1 MIIKE
6 TISSTSFREYLYE
19 QAFSKDVMIS
29 KFTNNSDNI
38 FNHILKVLV
47 YDDNLNDK
55 KHLREM
61 SGIVRSLQNKTIK
74 SKITPEDLYHIF
86 YGNIE
91 EDSNLKQYI
100 LDLEI
105 NYGSLQKSK
114 LSENEIHFRLAR
126 IFKRLSSEIL
136 TKSFKSFEKYPEL
149 RDRF

>member
-1 MIIKE
+1 MHIKDN
-6 TISSTSFREYLYE
+6 IYAKYFYE
-19 QAFSKDVMIS
+19 QAFSKDIMLS

-47 YDDNLNDK
+47 YDDPFNNK

-61 SGIVRSLQNKTIK
+61 SGIIRSLQNKTVK
-74 SKITPEDLYHIF
+74 SKITPKDLYHIF

-91 EDSNLKQYI
+91 EDNNLNQYI

-105 NYGSLQKSK
+105 DYSSLQKSK
-114 LSENEIHFRLAR
+114 LTENEIKERLSS

-136 TKSFKSFEKYPEL
+136 AKSFKSFEVYPEL
-149 RDRF
+149 SDRI

>member
-1 MIIKE
+1 MAIKE
-6 TISSTSFREYLYE
+6 NAFVTPFKEYLYE
-19 QAFSKDVMIS
+19 LAFSRDAMIS

-47 YDDNLNDK
+47 YDDNLNNK

-74 SKITPEDLYHIF
+74 SRITPEDLYHIF

-91 EDSNLKQYI
+91 EDGNLKQYI

-105 NYGSLQKSK
+105 NYNSIQKSE
-114 LSENEIHFRLAR
+114 LSENEIKDRLSN
-126 IFKRLSSEIL
+126 IFKRLSNEIL
-136 TKSFKSFEKYPEL
+136 TKSFKSFEDYTEL
-149 RDRF
+149 RDRI

>member
-1 MIIKE
+1 M
-6 TISSTSFREYLYE
+6 SSKTFREYLYE

-47 YDDNLNDK
+47 YNDPRNNK

-61 SGIVRSLQNKTIK
+61 AGIVRSLQNKTIK
-74 SKITPEDLYHIF
+74 SKISSEDLYHIF

-91 EDSNLKQYI
+91 EDGNLDQYI

-105 NYGSLQKSK
+105 DYSSLEKSK
-114 LSENEIHFRLAR
+114 LAKDEIEE
-126 IFKRLSSEIL
+126 RLSSIFSRLSEEIL
-136 TKSFKSFEKYPEL
+136 KKTFRTFEEYPEL
-149 RDRF
+149 SNRI

>member
-1 MIIKE
+1 MNFKE
-6 TISSTSFREYLYE
+6 YIYE

-47 YDDNLNDK
+47 YNDPLNNK

-61 SGIVRSLQNKTIK
+61 SGIVRTLQNKTIK
-74 SKITPEDLYHIF
+74 SKIKSEDLFHIF

-91 EDSNLKQYI
+91 EDRNLKQYI
-100 LDLEI
+100 LDLDI
-105 NYGSLQKSK
+105 DYNSLQKSK
-114 LSENEIHFRLAR
+114 LSENEIQKRLSR

-136 TKSFKSFEKYPEL
+136 TKSFKSFEEYSEL
-149 RDRF
+149 SDRI

>member
-1 MIIKE
+1 
-6 TISSTSFREYLYE
+6 
-19 QAFSKDVMIS
+19 MIS

-47 YDDNLNDK
+47 YNDYLNNK

-74 SKITPEDLYHIF
+74 SKITPEDLYHIL

-91 EDSNLKQYI
+91 EDGNLKQYI

-114 LSENEIHFRLAR
+114 LSENEIHFRLAS
-126 IFKRLSSEIL
+126 IFKRL
-136 TKSFKSFEKYPEL
+136 L
-149 RDRF
+149 R

>member
-6 TISSTSFREYLYE
+6 TISSTSFKEYLYE
-19 QAFSKDVMIS
+19 RAFSKDVMIS

-47 YDDNLNDK
+47 YNDPLNNK

-74 SKITPEDLYHIF
+74 SKITQEDLYHIF

-105 NYGSLQKSK
+105 GYSSLQKSK
-114 LSENEIHFRLAR
+114 LSENEIHSRLAS
-126 IFKRLSSEIL
+126 IFKRLASEIL
-136 TKSFKSFEKYPEL
+136 TKSFKSFEDYIEL
-149 RDRF
+149 RDRI

>member
-1 MIIKE
+1 M
-6 TISSTSFREYLYE
+6 TINENTFKEYLYE
-19 QAFSKDVMIS
+19 QAFSGDVVIS

-47 YDDNLNDK
+47 YNDYLNNK

-91 EDSNLKQYI
+91 EDGNLKQYI

-105 NYGSLQKSK
+105 NYDSLQKSK
-114 LSENEIHFRLAR
+114 LSENEIHFRLAS
-126 IFKRLSSEIL
+126 IFKRLASEIL
-136 TKSFKSFEKYPEL
+136 TKSFKSFEDYIEL
-149 RDRF
+149 SDRI

>member
-1 MIIKE
+1 MHIKDNVYAKY
-6 TISSTSFREYLYE
+6 FYE
-19 QAFSKDVMIS
+19 QAFTKDVMLS

-47 YDDNLNDK
+47 YDDPFNNK

-61 SGIVRSLQNKTIK
+61 SGIVRSLQNKTVK
-74 SKITPEDLYHIF
+74 SKITPKDLYHIF

-91 EDSNLKQYI
+91 EDGNLKQYI

-114 LSENEIHFRLAR
+114 LSENEIHFRLAS
-126 IFKRLSSEIL
+126 IFKRLASEIL
-136 TKSFKSFEKYPEL
+136 TKSFKSFEDYIEL
-149 RDRF
+149 SDRI